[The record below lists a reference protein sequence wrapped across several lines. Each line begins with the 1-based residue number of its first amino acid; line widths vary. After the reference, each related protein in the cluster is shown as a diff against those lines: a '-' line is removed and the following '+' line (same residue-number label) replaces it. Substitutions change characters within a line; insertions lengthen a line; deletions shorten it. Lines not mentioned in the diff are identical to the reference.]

1 MITMLNHSP
10 APSLDIDAVRAFALV
25 ADLRSFTRAAQ
36 SVGRTQSA
44 ISLQLKRLET
54 RLAARLVERTPRSV
68 KLTAAGAEFLE
79 RARDLLAAH
88 DHALAGAKV
97 PVYRLTIGI
106 SDHAAGP
113 DLAALLA
120 RVNAF
125 DPKLHLDVRI
135 DLSVPLIDA
144 FQKGK
149 FDAVIVRRERH
160 QRGGETLFEDSF
172 GWFAAPAFQHKAGEK
187 LRLAMLAAPCGV
199 RTQAIRV
206 LDKANIGWV
215 EAFTGGGVAA
225 ITAAIASGLAVAPL
239 ARRIAPPGTVDIGA
253 ALSLPRLGSSAVVL
267 HSRVSDGR
275 ALGALRTLAATFRG
289 VASKIGTR

>member
-1 MITMLNHSP
+1 MLNHSP
-10 APSLDIDAVRAFALV
+10 PPSLDIDAVRAFALI
-25 ADLRSFTRAAQ
+25 ANLRSFTRAAQ

-68 KLTAAGAEFLE
+68 KLTAAGVTFLE

-88 DHALAGAKV
+88 DRALAGAKV
-97 PVYRLTIGI
+97 PVSRLTIGI
-106 SDHAAGP
+106 SDHVAGP
-113 DLAALLA
+113 NLAALLA

-125 DPKLHLDVRI
+125 DPNLHLDVRI
-135 DLSVPLIDA
+135 DMSEPLIDA

-160 QRGGETLFEDSF
+160 RRGGETLFEDSF

-199 RTQAIRV
+199 RAQAIRA

-215 EAFTGGGVAA
+215 ETFTGGGVTA
-225 ITAAIASGLAVAPL
+225 IAAAIASGLAVAPL
-239 ARRIAPPGTVDIGA
+239 ARRIAPLGMVDIGT
-253 ALSLPRLGSSAVVL
+253 ALSLPRLGNSVVVL
-267 HSRVSDGR
+267 HSHVSDGQ

-289 VASKIGTR
+289 VASKISAR

>member
-1 MITMLNHSP
+1 
-10 APSLDIDAVRAFALV
+10 
-25 ADLRSFTRAAQ
+25 LRSFTRAAQ

-54 RLAARLVERTPRSV
+54 RLAARLVERSPRSV

-225 ITAAIASGLAVAPL
+225 IAAAIASGLAVAPL
-239 ARRIAPPGTVDIGA
+239 ARRIAPPGTLDIGA